1 VTAIDL
7 SPISE
12 KPPSAWSGWWL
23 ILNLRVFAELAR
35 RPLLWRRNVNNPNNS
50 AGDADRHRVASAEAG
65 HGALHANVRIRT
77 E

>member
-1 VTAIDL
+1 VTAIYI
-7 SPISE
+7 SPINE

-35 RPLLWRRNVNNPNNS
+35 RPLLWRRNMNNPNNS
-50 AGDADRHRVASAEAG
+50 VGDANWHRVARAEAS